1 MFAVAVC
8 AAPRPCAAQASKP
21 PSDPRA
27 AGANPS
33 AEERRTALYRAGV
46 EAASAGRWME
56 ARLRF
61 SEALAI
67 RASPKVCF
75 SLAQAEEQ
83 LGLVASAATDYARA
97 LETATA
103 AGEVEVTKAAL
114 QAGATIA
121 PRVPHLRVVVTGATD
136 ATASLDDATITVGT
150 RVPVDPGAHHLVVRA
165 AGMRDVTSTVA
176 IGERQDL
183 DVPVLFESA
192 PPPTPAPSV
201 GTTPVAPISPAPA
214 NGTSSEWR
222 PWRTAALVSAGA
234 GVVALGV
241 SGYLAL
247 EANSKNNQ
255 SNDSGCQGDQ
265 CSPSAA
271 NLRYD
276 ALSDA
281 RASTVAFIVGG
292 ALVASGV
299 VLWLVAP
306 SRNSDASVGVTPVA
320 LTGGAGMM
328 ATGVWW

>member
-1 MFAVAVC
+1 MFAVAVW
-8 AAPRPCAAQASKP
+8 AAPRPCTAQASKP

-33 AEERRTALYRAGV
+33 AEERRTALYREGV

-83 LGLVASAATDYARA
+83 LGLVASAADDYARA
-97 LETATA
+97 LESATA

-136 ATASLDDATITVGT
+136 ATASLDDVTITVGT

-165 AGMRDVTSTVA
+165 TGMRDVASTVA

-183 DVPVLFESA
+183 DVPVLLESA

-201 GTTPVAPISPAPA
+201 ATTPISPAPA
-214 NGTSSEWR
+214 KGPSSDWR
-222 PWRTAALVSAGA
+222 PWRTVAIASAGA

-265 CSPSAA
+265 CSPPAA
-271 NLRYD
+271 NLRDD

-320 LTGGAGMM
+320 LTGGAEMM